1 MSSRRNA
8 ARRARRK
15 GGFTIVEVVVAMAVM
30 VFGIMA
36 IVGLQSHTVQINSL
50 ARQMSIANQI
60 AQTWLER
67 MKQDAHRWVQIPDPV
82 SGTPTPIQ
90 ILAETTWLQQVNA
103 MPGRFQSVPATGAVS
118 GAYDFQGNELVLG
131 AAGTPFF
138 CTSFKPAWV
147 FVGRTIRV
155 DVRVFWPRERASA
168 IVGCVDT
175 DAPLNPGGPLVNSFH
190 ILYLSTV
197 IKHSKA
203 VKR

>member
-1 MSSRRNA
+1 MA
-8 ARRARRK
+8 TRRARRN

-67 MKQDAHRWVQIPDPV
+67 MKQDAHRWDQPQKDGQP
-82 SGTPTPIQ
+82 PLIQ
-90 ILAETTWLQQVNA
+90 LLAGTTWLQQVNA
-103 MPGRFQSVPATGAVS
+103 MPGRFQSIPATAAAS
-118 GAYDFQGNELVLG
+118 GAYDFQGNEIMLG
-131 AAGTPFF
+131 TAGTPFF

-147 FVGRTIRV
+147 YVGRTIRV

-168 IVGCVDT
+168 IIGCIDDDVQ
-175 DAPLNPGGPLVNSFH
+175 LNPGGVLVNSFH

-197 IKHSKA
+197 IKHTK
-203 VKR
+203 VER

>member
-1 MSSRRNA
+1 MRSPRNA
-8 ARRARRK
+8 ARARRT

-67 MKQDAHRWVQIPDPV
+67 MKQDAHTWEEVGNPLGPL
-82 SGTPTPIQ
+82 TPIQ
-90 ILAETTWLQQVNA
+90 VLAQTTWLQQVNA
-103 MPGRFQSVPATGAVS
+103 APGRFQSIPATGAVS
-118 GAYDFQGNELVLG
+118 GAYDFQGNEIVLG
-131 AAGTPFF
+131 TTGTPFY

-147 FVGRTIRV
+147 FVGRSLRV

-175 DAPLNPGGPLVNSFH
+175 DAPLNPGGALVNSFH
-190 ILYLSTV
+190 IVYLSTV
-197 IKHSKA
+197 I
-203 VKR
+203 RETRRLR